1 MRLGLNLSYMGG
13 RAALDMD
20 SVLLAEKLGYDVVW
34 AAEAWGSDAVT
45 VLAWVASQTS
55 RIQVGSGILQIPAR
69 TPATTAMTAVTLN
82 ELSGGRFVLGLGMSG
97 PQVAEG
103 WHGTPYGKPLGRTR
117 EYISI
122 IRQIVAR
129 EAPLEHSGQHYQIP
143 AAGPQTTGLGKPLR
157 LITHPTHA
165 LPIYLAAIGPRN
177 VALAAEIADGWI
189 PTIFSPFRAAD
200 AFGPALDAGFAA
212 SGDPTK
218 ATTFEIAP
226 TVAAVVTDDAER
238 ARNALR
244 ANLALYIGGM
254 GARGRN
260 FYNDLVCRYG
270 YEDVAG
276 EIQDLYLS
284 GNKLEAS
291 RLVPEQLID
300 EVSLIGPSD
309 MIRDRLSV
317 WKDAGVTTLNL
328 TVTDE
333 ATLRRLPELV
343 T

>member
-157 LITHPTHA
+157 LITYPTHA
-165 LPIYLAAIGPRN
+165 LPIYLAAIDPRN

-300 EVSLIGPSD
+300 EVSLIGPSA

-328 TVTDE
+328 TVTNE